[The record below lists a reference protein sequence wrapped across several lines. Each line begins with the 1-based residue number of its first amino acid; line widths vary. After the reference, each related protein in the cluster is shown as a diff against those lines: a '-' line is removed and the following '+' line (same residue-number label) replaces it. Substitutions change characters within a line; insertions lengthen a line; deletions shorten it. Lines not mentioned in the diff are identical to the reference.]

1 MDPTETAEPGAP
13 SVSKPTAIDE
23 LVPAIRTLLESE
35 MSAEAVVRF
44 SRLRPPDQADVV
56 ARLPRESR
64 NSLLSWLTP
73 QSLSAIIDELAP
85 TEAVEVSLG
94 LGSRRLSRV
103 LDEASPHVAADIL
116 RHLPAETAARVLRD
130 MRESEDVAPLL
141 QYEDDAAGGLMTPE
155 FIAVGEEMTVEQS
168 LAFVR
173 RMGRELHPN
182 DVSQLFVVDH
192 QGVLRGTID
201 LARLVLALPTQRI
214 SLLMRPD
221 FAFSVSA
228 GTDQEQCARLMGRYN
243 LRRLAVVDD
252 AGKLVGVLKLEDM
265 INVFEDEATEDMFR
279 MMGVGGEEKALGP
292 FWGAVRSRLPWLFVN
307 LGTAILAGLSITL
320 FESTLDRAVALA
332 VFLPVIAGQGGIA
345 GTQTL
350 ILIVRSIALGE
361 IGPGSAKRLL
371 AKEVG
376 LGLVHGA
383 ALGLTIGLITLAW
396 KGSEYLA
403 LVVAIAML
411 CNLVV
416 AGVSGVV
423 VPLGLRALRIDPALA
438 SAVAVT
444 AMTDVLGFLVY
455 LGLAS
460 AFIGLITRTL

>member
-1 MDPTETAEPGAP
+1 MDRAETAEPGPP
-13 SVSKPTAIDE
+13 SMSEPTAVGE
-23 LVPAIRTLLESE
+23 LVAAIGTLLESE

-56 ARLPRESR
+56 SRLPRESR
-64 NSLLSWLTP
+64 NSLMSWLTP
-73 QSLSAIIDELAP
+73 QSLGVIIEELI
-85 TEAVEVSLG
+85 TRQAVEVALG
-94 LGSRRLSRV
+94 LGPRRLSRV
-103 LDEASPHVAADIL
+103 LDETSPHVAADIL
-116 RHLPAETAARVLRD
+116 RHLPAESAARVLRD
-130 MRESEDVAPLL
+130 MRESDDVAPLL
-141 QYEDDAAGGLMTPE
+141 KYEDDAAGGLMTPE

-173 RMGRELHPN
+173 RGGGELAPN
-182 DVSQLFVVDH
+182 DVSQLFVVDY
-192 QGVLRGTID
+192 QGVLQGSID
-201 LARLVLALPTQRI
+201 LASLVLALPTQRI

-221 FAFSVSA
+221 SAFSVSV

-252 AGKLVGVLKLEDM
+252 SGKLVGVLKLEDM
-265 INVFEDEATEDMFR
+265 IDVFEDEATEDMLR
-279 MMGVGGEEKALGP
+279 MMGVAGEEKALGP

-383 ALGLTIGLITLAW
+383 ALGLAIGLITFVW
-396 KGSEYLA
+396 KGSEYMA
-403 LVVAIAML
+403 LIVAVSML

-416 AGVSGVV
+416 AGISGVV
-423 VPLGLRALRIDPALA
+423 VPLSLRALRIDPALA

-460 AFIGLITRTL
+460 ASIGLITRTL